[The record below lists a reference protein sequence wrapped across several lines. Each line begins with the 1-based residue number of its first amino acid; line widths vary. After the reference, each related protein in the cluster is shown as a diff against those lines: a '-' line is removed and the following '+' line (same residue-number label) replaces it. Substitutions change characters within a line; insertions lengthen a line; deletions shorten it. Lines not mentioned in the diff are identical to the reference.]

1 MHNDTTDRAARVS
14 RASIFALAVKLCRC
28 ERGEVYSASAI
39 LLTTIIAIGG
49 VVGLT
54 SYRDQVVQELGDFSA
69 ALTHLDQSYS
79 TPYGQ
84 YVDDG
89 PSLADP
95 PNAAPS
101 GMTFGP

>member
-1 MHNDTTDRAARVS
+1 MSIVPRHLHNFAS
-14 RASIFALAVKLCRC
+14 RLWAC

-39 LLTTIIAIGG
+39 LLTTILAIGG

-54 SYRDQVVQELGDFSA
+54 AFRDQVTQELGDFSA

-79 TPYGQ
+79 TAHGE

-89 PSLADP
+89 PLLLDP
-95 PNAAPS
+95 LDTAPS
-101 GMTFGP
+101 NISFGP